1 MKSKFHWEICCNLL
15 EAYPT
20 ASIQT
25 LICVSDQCCPSK
37 CKNIAQNKDFF
48 FFFLPVL
55 IPVRVTSIHPHFLL
69 KKQEA
74 CVVGMEQ
81 QAGMPR

>member
-1 MKSKFHWEICCNLL
+1 MKSKLHWEICCNLL
-15 EAYPT
+15 EADLLHIYRQLFVFLTSVVPANVKILHKT
-20 ASIQT
+20 KI
-25 LICVSDQCCPSK
+25 
-37 CKNIAQNKDFF
+37 

-74 CVVGMEQ
+74 CVVGMEK